1 MDKLPLYINIG
12 LGVYFGLLLLF
23 SILFGIK
30 RGLGRSISR
39 LVTIILSLP
48 IAYFLSKFLLELA
61 IDKFGLVDTIME
73 TMSKEDIS
81 FSKDAISP
89 IMIVVTALCIPLA
102 FILVYFIVN
111 KIMFI
116 FYAISKKFIA
126 KGESKG
132 SKIGGVLVSMLTCT
146 ISFCTLLL
154 PLNGYIGVV
163 SDSSSEIIAMQEN
176 PDKEITE
183 LFDTIDDTRNS
194 GLLKITK
201 GLSDTTFKLLTNTKL
216 TTTTGKTKK
225 VNAKTE
231 LAGTLELVNE
241 ISEIMKNEEA
251 SEDMVSNFAK
261 ALDYN
266 GSNSVYAIK
275 IAFTKMVREA
285 GTEWKAGN
293 KFLKIDFKNEFG
305 DETFN
310 AFSGMFDNLISATED
325 NVSDI
330 LTSLSNLIIAENNLS
345 VYLSNVN
352 SGTATTDDL
361 ISVIDYID
369 EYNHDTFNALLDIG
383 DKELKGVSATDAP
396 KFINAFKKL
405 FDELYASKLAGTYT
419 NAITISQYDL
429 NLTIPGGTLT
439 QTIAQSETSDVG
451 AVHFGIMKFFDYVKN
466 KETYNATYFAN
477 ADNMNSFCLD
487 LNKLLDNILYSP
499 ALFKGTKAAA
509 ELNISFEV
517 YLEEKIAIDTVIDSK
532 KTQSGITSEQQ
543 DLLERVKTFFTEQK

>member
-61 IDKFGLVDTIME
+61 IDKFGLVDTITE
-73 TMSKEDIS
+73 TLSKEDIS

-163 SDSSSEIIAMQEN
+163 DEGATEISEFIESQDNSNINKVLDAVE
-176 PDKEITE
+176 E
-183 LFDTIDDTRNS
+183 TRNS
-194 GLLKITK
+194 GILKFTK
-201 GLSDTTFKLLTNTKL
+201 GISDKTFKLLTKTEL
-216 TTTTGKTKK
+216 TTTTDKTIKT
-225 VNAKTE
+225 NAKSEIIGVLEIYQDYLDAMLDSFEEIAKVLDYKGKNSISAFKISVTTLLKEASVEWKEGKEYLGKNIKEEIGDDDSFNAITPMLDKLSDSNEDNIDQILLSIGRLIDATTLLRDYLTEVNNLTENQTDLLISIVSRLDQENHQTFNDVLRAQNTE
-231 LAGTLELVNE
+231 L
-241 ISEIMKNEEA
+241 
-251 SEDMVSNFAK
+251 D
-261 ALDYN
+261 
-266 GSNSVYAIK
+266 
-275 IAFTKMVREA
+275 
-285 GTEWKAGN
+285 
-293 KFLKIDFKNEFG
+293 
-305 DETFN
+305 
-310 AFSGMFDNLISATED
+310 
-325 NVSDI
+325 
-330 LTSLSNLIIAENNLS
+330 
-345 VYLSNVN
+345 
-352 SGTATTDDL
+352 
-361 ISVIDYID
+361 
-369 EYNHDTFNALLDIG
+369 
-383 DKELKGVSATDAP
+383 GVSEQDSI
-396 KFINAFKKL
+396 KFVSAFIAL
-405 FDELYASKLAGTYT
+405 FDELYDSKLAGTLT
-419 NAITISQYDL
+419 NVITINEYDL
-429 NLTIPGGTLT
+429 NLTIPGGTLS
-439 QTIAQSETSDVG
+439 QTIQQFETSDVESVNF
-451 AVHFGIMKFFDYVKN
+451 AILKFYDYIKN

-543 DLLERVKTFFTEQK
+543 ELLERVKTFFTEQK